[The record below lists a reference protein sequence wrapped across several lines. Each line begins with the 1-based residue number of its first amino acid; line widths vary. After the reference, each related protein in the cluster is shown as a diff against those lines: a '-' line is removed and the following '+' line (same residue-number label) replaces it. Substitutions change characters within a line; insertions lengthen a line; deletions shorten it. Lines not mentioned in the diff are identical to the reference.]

1 MNELFVVRRASYLE
15 IPEGHKIL
23 TVYWTSK
30 VDKYWRQGGE

>member
-15 IPEGHKIL
+15 IPEGRKIL